1 MIELESKQMEA
12 GVVEVV
18 LQGDLNARGAD
29 QLTKFVDEMLAQ
41 NRHRMILDCGRLGY
55 VSSAGM
61 GTLIALHRQLQE
73 IGGRLLIAGATGPV
87 FELLELMNLGSILE
101 LHPDMDGARQAFDP
115 T

>member
-1 MIELESKQMEA
+1 MIELKSKQMEA
-12 GVVEVV
+12 GVTEVI

-29 QLTKFVDEMLAQ
+29 QLLKFVDGMLAQ
-41 NRHRMILDCGRLGY
+41 DRHRMILDCGGLGY

-61 GTLIALHRQLQE
+61 GTLISLHRELQE
-73 IGGRLLIAGATGPV
+73 LGGRLLIAGATGSV
-87 FELLELMNLGSILE
+87 FELLDMMNLGSILE